1 MQEGESLSEKALKT
15 ADKEGKQKAKEKGYV
30 TKQTFRLPGRL

>member
-15 ADKEGKQKAKEKGYV
+15 ADKEGNQKAKEKGKGIYN
-30 TKQTFRLPGRL
+30 